1 MDEPHYVFRV
11 PVSATDLI
19 REAFPPGEIG
29 SKADAEHRRILVPSR
44 ELAQFVSTAQALGI
58 EVGAPRA
65 NRRTLRQD
73 ATDGT
78 GTRLSKTI
86 DGFFQLKALG
96 ADCASCRSLV
106 DQMNTMG
113 PRWCIRKRHTI
124 AEQMV
129 TNLKSLSS
137 TLKGSK
143 FLHVCGWAAG
153 MPVTR
158 VLLKEAAA
166 FMIQDAA
173 KGVLKAMPE
182 KPTVPPGW
190 EDPLQIV
197 TKTKDRTDAL
207 RDSMKGTPVGFIIGG
222 GPSFD
227 DAAAIQLARR
237 GIFGMAINNAACHPI
252 YRPQAMVCADP
263 PSKFHDGIWKDP
275 GIMKFCP
282 IPKLR
287 TGRGKLRSRDS
298 DGQFWHPGIATCD
311 CPNVWGFLR
320 RAWIEHNETFF
331 MDEGASWGNLDEG
344 VLRTGGP
351 KGVCTLLLAI
361 RLMYYLGFRRLYL
374 VGVDFNMYPG
384 QGYFYNEERT
394 ISDADSNNHLY
405 KTTIGHLA
413 ALQDRGIF
421 EAFGL
426 EIIQTNAASRL
437 DVFKHVPLEDA
448 TADALDGFPRQ
459 PWDMSG
465 WYSKRVDK

>member
-190 EDPLQIV
+190 EDPLQII

-287 TGRGKLRSRDS
+287 KGRGKLRSRDS

-351 KGVCTLLLAI
+351 KGVCTPTARHPADVLPRVPASVSGGRGFQHVSRAGLLLQ
-361 RLMYYLGFRRLYL
+361 RRAN
-374 VGVDFNMYPG
+374 D
-384 QGYFYNEERT
+384 QRRRQQH
-394 ISDADSNNHLY
+394 HLY

-459 PWDMSG
+459 PWDMAG